1 MSSAFFRANVGACII
16 NESGHVLAC
25 KRRGASDGAWQ
36 MPQGGID
43 SGEAPEAALW
53 REVHEEV
60 GLDTA
65 SLALLQPHPEWI
77 AYELPDA
84 FKRPKTGLG
93 QVQKWFLLRA
103 DSDAPVRVDGQEFDQ
118 WRWLPAQEL
127 LAVTVAFRQPVYRRI
142 FADFGLLP

>member
-16 NESGHVLAC
+16 NEQGEILSC
-25 KRRGASDGAWQ
+25 KRRNASDGAWQ

-43 SGEAPEAALW
+43 ADEAPEAALW
-53 REVHEEV
+53 REVQEEV
-60 GLDTA
+60 GLDGT
-65 SLALLQPHPEWI
+65 SLTLLQAHPEWI

-103 DSDAPVRVDGQEFDQ
+103 ASAAPVRVDGEEFDQ
-118 WRWLPAQEL
+118 WRWLPPQEL
-127 LAVTVAFRQPVYRRI
+127 LAVTVAFRQPVYRRL